1 MPGEQTAAP
10 YLRTYPASSGMCR
23 DDENVTESYKLA
35 AFTWPSIVYGDCKS
49 ALYVF
54 RSEDKA
60 YFTSSS
66 WHS

>member
-1 MPGEQTAAP
+1 M
-10 YLRTYPASSGMCR
+10 RR

-35 AFTWPSIVYGDCKS
+35 AFTWPNIVHGDSKS
-49 ALYVF
+49 ALYAF

-60 YFTSSS
+60 CFTSSS